1 MVHPQEVPR
10 ASRSPQ
16 AVRLGVTGFKDTTKT
31 PGGRDT
37 HDSRDRHTRTSKLL
51 KNQPQNQPHPPCT
64 YSRARP
70 HRQPRNARVITNHT
84 THPIKLSV
92 VVTSDLGG
100 GDGAQTCRRGEQ
112 RGREP
117 DRNGDGTPQCTGR
130 RRGTWPQRP
139 RISECVSRLPPVRL
153 FTGVSFYR
161 YRYTSTGNQLCVWE
175 NPKSLD
181 AHTWIPPRSYYRRRS
196 RVFWTTRSSCR
207 LLLSMV
213 RTPFERPDILFC
225 RLPHT
230 NLGRE
235 MNHLRQAA
243 RQRVPASKL
252 VKSADP
258 LELRSPADAVHFR
271 VEEHLQE
278 QLGAT
283 AIHRSPHGAT
293 KRHKLSP

>member
-1 MVHPQEVPR
+1 MLPG
-10 ASRSPQ
+10 S
-16 AVRLGVTGFKDTTKT
+16 KT
-31 PGGRDT
+31 RQRHRGAGT
-37 HDSRDRHTRTSKLL
+37 QHDSRDRHTRTSKLL

-153 FTGVSFYR
+153 FTGTGVSFYR
-161 YRYTSTGNQLCVWE
+161 SHRYRYSTGNQLCARTQ
-175 NPKSLD
+175 NPSTRTHGSHR
-181 AHTWIPPRSYYRRRS
+181 AATIGGEAESSGPRAAAVGYSFQWCVPLSSARISSFAGCR
-196 RVFWTTRSSCR
+196 TR
-207 LLLSMV
+207 
-213 RTPFERPDILFC
+213 IWG
-225 RLPHT
+225 
-230 NLGRE
+230 GR
-235 MNHLRQAA
+235 
-243 RQRVPASKL
+243 
-252 VKSADP
+252 
-258 LELRSPADAVHFR
+258 
-271 VEEHLQE
+271 
-278 QLGAT
+278 
-283 AIHRSPHGAT
+283 
-293 KRHKLSP
+293 

>member
-161 YRYTSTGNQLCVWE
+161 YRYQYSTRYGQSTVCGRTQNPSTRTHGSHRAATIGGEAESSGPRAAAVGYSFQWCV
-175 NPKSLD
+175 PLSS
-181 AHTWIPPRSYYRRRS
+181 ARISSFAGCR
-196 RVFWTTRSSCR
+196 TR
-207 LLLSMV
+207 
-213 RTPFERPDILFC
+213 IWG
-225 RLPHT
+225 
-230 NLGRE
+230 GR
-235 MNHLRQAA
+235 
-243 RQRVPASKL
+243 
-252 VKSADP
+252 
-258 LELRSPADAVHFR
+258 
-271 VEEHLQE
+271 
-278 QLGAT
+278 
-283 AIHRSPHGAT
+283 
-293 KRHKLSP
+293 

>member
-1 MVHPQEVPR
+1 
-10 ASRSPQ
+10 
-16 AVRLGVTGFKDTTKT
+16 
-31 PGGRDT
+31 
-37 HDSRDRHTRTSKLL
+37 
-51 KNQPQNQPHPPCT
+51 
-64 YSRARP
+64 
-70 HRQPRNARVITNHT
+70 
-84 THPIKLSV
+84 
-92 VVTSDLGG
+92 
-100 GDGAQTCRRGEQ
+100 
-112 RGREP
+112 
-117 DRNGDGTPQCTGR
+117 
-130 RRGTWPQRP
+130 
-139 RISECVSRLPPVRL
+139 
-153 FTGVSFYR
+153 
-161 YRYTSTGNQLCVWE
+161 
-175 NPKSLD
+175 
-181 AHTWIPPRSYYRRRS
+181 
-196 RVFWTTRSSCR
+196 
-207 LLLSMV
+207 MV

>member
-1 MVHPQEVPR
+1 MR
-10 ASRSPQ
+10 ASS
-16 AVRLGVTGFKDTTKT
+16 VRPKLGFSWMTWGVRIGNGTVTVCVLPRVTCMHRLLGV
-31 PGGRDT
+31 
-37 HDSRDRHTRTSKLL
+37 SESYL
-51 KNQPQNQPHPPCT
+51 
-64 YSRARP
+64 
-70 HRQPRNARVITNHT
+70 RVRSLAPFFCH
-84 THPIKLSV
+84 
-92 VVTSDLGG
+92 
-100 GDGAQTCRRGEQ
+100 DGA
-112 RGREP
+112 
-117 DRNGDGTPQCTGR
+117 
-130 RRGTWPQRP
+130 
-139 RISECVSRLPPVRL
+139 SA
-153 FTGVSFYR
+153 YR
-161 YRYTSTGNQLCVWE
+161 YVAAQMPPEHRLHATVRAINCVWE

>member
-1 MVHPQEVPR
+1 MYR
-10 ASRSPQ
+10 AAQRYVAAASADQRVCFP
-16 AVRLGVTGFKDTTKT
+16 AP
-31 PGGRDT
+31 PG
-37 HDSRDRHTRTSKLL
+37 
-51 KNQPQNQPHPPCT
+51 
-64 YSRARP
+64 A
-70 HRQPRNARVITNHT
+70 
-84 THPIKLSV
+84 
-92 VVTSDLGG
+92 
-100 GDGAQTCRRGEQ
+100 
-112 RGREP
+112 
-117 DRNGDGTPQCTGR
+117 
-130 RRGTWPQRP
+130 
-139 RISECVSRLPPVRL
+139 
-153 FTGVSFYR
+153 SFYR
-161 YRYTSTGNQLCVWE
+161 CVFLPVPVPVRAINCVWE

-196 RVFWTTRSSCR
+196 RVFTRSSCR

>member
-92 VVTSDLGG
+92 VVTVV
-100 GDGAQTCRRGEQ
+100 ATAPRRGEQ

-153 FTGVSFYR
+153 FTGTVPVCLFTGTIVPVQYGQ
-161 YRYTSTGNQLCVWE
+161 STVCE

>member
-1 MVHPQEVPR
+1 MTAPLSV
-10 ASRSPQ
+10 
-16 AVRLGVTGFKDTTKT
+16 
-31 PGGRDT
+31 PGG
-37 HDSRDRHTRTSKLL
+37 
-51 KNQPQNQPHPPCT
+51 
-64 YSRARP
+64 AE
-70 HRQPRNARVITNHT
+70 V
-84 THPIKLSV
+84 
-92 VVTSDLGG
+92 
-100 GDGAQTCRRGEQ
+100 
-112 RGREP
+112 RGRSV
-117 DRNGDGTPQCTGR
+117 
-130 RRGTWPQRP
+130 RGSASVFPGSP
-139 RISECVSRLPPVRL
+139 RCVFLPVCL
-153 FTGVSFYR
+153 FTG
-161 YRYTSTGNQLCVWE
+161 TGTVRAINCVWE